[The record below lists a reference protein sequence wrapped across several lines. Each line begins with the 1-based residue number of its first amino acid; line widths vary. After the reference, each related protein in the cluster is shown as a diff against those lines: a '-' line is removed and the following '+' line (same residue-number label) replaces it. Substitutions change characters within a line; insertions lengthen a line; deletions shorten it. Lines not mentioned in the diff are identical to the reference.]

1 MTHTRPHAKH
11 QVHDVRLTGSPCL
24 RPHFFRTGS
33 NADAK
38 SRAMRPVT
46 RKLKKKNNRN
56 IFFFPH
62 TNFDYGRGLAVR
74 FVS

>member
-1 MTHTRPHAKH
+1 MPQAAFFPH
-11 QVHDVRLTGSPCL
+11 RLECGREVP
-24 RPHFFRTGS
+24 
-33 NADAK
+33 
-38 SRAMRPVT
+38 MRPVT